1 MEPWQIFIIVF
12 GVILL
17 IIIIILARNKS
28 KKKKPTKTVQTYLNF
43 GDFVSAGRIYLRQKN
58 EAQAVEL
65 YFRTPPEKRPQFESM
80 VIQQLGQQ
88 GAQLFWIKAGRRF
101 ERLDDEKARISFLLA
116 GAYFDAVK
124 MYIDKNDNTNA
135 IELVKHIPVNYQ
147 ESTVRRLSQYSFNRG
162 KYHVAADLL
171 KAIGFVDE
179 ADAILAVGAHDYQA
193 IERPEVAANMYDSV
207 GRQDLVGESQEQRGE
222 RALAEG
228 RIQEAKSAFEQA
240 VKAYDESSQPKDALR
255 VEERLKKFDLLDKFR
270 EYAASGNAD
279 AAEDMI
285 DQISNHFPRIAISD
299 LYAEIAA
306 VLERSGKPSESVT
319 YYDKAADSTNNPVK
333 RQGYV
338 NALRRIGSQ
347 IASQTSKGEVVAD
360 KDLDDNCSVC
370 KMKIR
375 KGSTFVECPHC
386 KKPAHYSHLVEWIK
400 VQGSCPNCN
409 KRLKVEDFLSA

>member
-1 MEPWQIFIIVF
+1 MQPWQIFIIVF
-12 GVILL
+12 GVVLL
-17 IIIIILARNKS
+17 IIIIILARNKN
-28 KKKKPTKTVQTYLNF
+28 KKKKPKKTVQTYLNF

-101 ERLDDEKARISFLLA
+101 ERIDPEKARISFLLA

-124 MYIDKNDNTNA
+124 MYIDRNDNSNA

-228 RIQEAKSAFEQA
+228 RIQEAKTAFEQA

-306 VLERSGKPSESVT
+306 VLERSGKPSDAVT

-347 IASQTSKGEVVAD
+347 IAAQTSKGEIVATS
-360 KDLDDNCSVC
+360 DLADNCSVC
-370 KMKIR
+370 RMKIK
-375 KGSTFVECPHC
+375 KGSTYVACPHC

-400 VQGSCPNCN
+400 VQGSCPSCN
-409 KRLKVEDFLSA
+409 KRLKVEDILGE